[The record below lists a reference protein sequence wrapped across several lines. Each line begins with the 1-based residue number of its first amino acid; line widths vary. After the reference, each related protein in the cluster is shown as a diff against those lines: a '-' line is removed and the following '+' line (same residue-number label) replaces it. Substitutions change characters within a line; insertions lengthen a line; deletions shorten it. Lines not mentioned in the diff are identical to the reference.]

1 MTDETMMERIIR
13 IEAFS
18 KKKEVD
24 FAYAW
29 KRGER
34 EFINSCYWDAVSGTE
49 RERNCDGYLEKL
61 HEIPDSKMGVLLGV
75 TRRGF
80 PIIGNRRPRLKL
92 QAKERELWI
101 KNPNLTDKKFNEYF
115 GNNIY
120 EALLGEKN
128 RVLEKYYRCIE
139 KSLEKEGFSGYIA
152 KYSHQTGK
160 NSLVNFA
167 KDMGIC
173 YITKETVREGYGEQL
188 SNIQESFREA
198 MNYGDSKHI
207 AYLTGEGEFIGMY
220 GFDADNVTER
230 SILQN
235 NVLRKI
241 LFCKKENTT
250 PEKILIEKWGW
261 ISFQYTKLELEETE
275 RTAFIL
281 PKDDGTQQTVSMW
294 GYNYD
299 TAAYEYIMLHKEL
312 KQKYQ
317 YLNKKR
323 SIEPEKFLI
332 KYAKAQKQEY
342 NLEPRYFLPNQEKLI
357 GRKHK
362 RVNYY
367 LREIVFDF
375 QECKQPRTK
384 KEKQEYINNTV
395 RYGWIVALSA
405 MGVKITNLSKGDYFP
420 TVIRKD
426 YNNL

>member
-1 MTDETMMERIIR
+1 M
-13 IEAFS
+13 
-18 KKKEVD
+18 
-24 FAYAW
+24 
-29 KRGER
+29 
-34 EFINSCYWDAVSGTE
+34 
-49 RERNCDGYLEKL
+49 
-61 HEIPDSKMGVLLGV
+61 
-75 TRRGF
+75 
-80 PIIGNRRPRLKL
+80 
-92 QAKERELWI
+92 
-101 KNPNLTDKKFNEYF
+101 
-115 GNNIY
+115 
-120 EALLGEKN
+120 
-128 RVLEKYYRCIE
+128 
-139 KSLEKEGFSGYIA
+139 
-152 KYSHQTGK
+152 
-160 NSLVNFA
+160 NFA

-230 SILQN
+230 SVLQN

-250 PEKILIEKWGW
+250 PERILIEKWGW

-317 YLNKKR
+317 DLNKKR

-405 MGVKITNLSKGDYFP
+405 MGVKITNLSKGNYFP